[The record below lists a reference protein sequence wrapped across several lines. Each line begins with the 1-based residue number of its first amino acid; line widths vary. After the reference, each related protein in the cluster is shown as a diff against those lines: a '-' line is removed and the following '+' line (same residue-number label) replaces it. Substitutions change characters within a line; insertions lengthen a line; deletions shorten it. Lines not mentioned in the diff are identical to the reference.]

1 MIAFPARF
9 LPVTTL
15 RNFVIDSLGASEAPN
30 ERALAPNDV
39 NTPRR
44 RKLRRAH
51 CRISRSMTSP
61 RNFSASASSRQPPR
75 ILLARDPEEIAPP
88 FCRMIEIP
96 HAALDGRHYR
106 QQPALGLELRSPS

>member
-1 MIAFPARF
+1 
-9 LPVTTL
+9 
-15 RNFVIDSLGASEAPN
+15 
-30 ERALAPNDV
+30 
-39 NTPRR
+39 
-44 RKLRRAH
+44 
-51 CRISRSMTSP
+51 MTSP

-106 QQPALGLELRSPS
+106 QQPALGL

>member
-15 RNFVIDSLGASEAPN
+15 RNLVIDSLGASEAPN

-39 NTPRR
+39 NTLRP

-51 CRISRSMTSP
+51 FRISRSMTSP
-61 RNFSASASSRQPPR
+61 HNFSALPPLPDNPLE
-75 ILLARDPEEIAPP
+75 ILLARDPE
-88 FCRMIEIP
+88 
-96 HAALDGRHYR
+96 
-106 QQPALGLELRSPS
+106 